1 MAPTLIVSTGMRQA
15 QQLLIPVSTGE
26 LVDKITI
33 LEIKKRKIKQAE
45 ALKNVSTELQLL
57 QDIFNSL
64 AQNFTKD
71 ENAKNDEIK
80 RDLEKINLQ
89 LWDIEDALR
98 SHEAKQYF
106 GPEFIRLAR
115 SESKTKALDQHL
127 MQFKPY
133 RRKKLHLKQAGIAR
147 IKYQKLAFRYQR
159 TIDRYHKGY

>member
-64 AQNFTKD
+64 AQNFSKD

-115 SESKTKALDQHL
+115 SVYSLNDQRAKLKRSINILCNSSLIEEKATPKTSRH
-127 MQFKPY
+127 
-133 RRKKLHLKQAGIAR
+133 RKN
-147 IKYQKLAFRYQR
+147 
-159 TIDRYHKGY
+159 

>member
-1 MAPTLIVSTGMRQA
+1 MAPTLIASTGMRQA

-64 AQNFTKD
+64 AQNFSKD

-115 SESKTKALDQHL
+115 SVYSLNDQ
-127 MQFKPY
+127 
-133 RRKKLHLKQAGIAR
+133 RAKLKRSINILCNSSLIEEKS
-147 IKYQKLAFRYQR
+147 Y
-159 TIDRYHKGY
+159 T

>member
-64 AQNFTKD
+64 AQNFSKD

-115 SESKTKALDQHL
+115 SVYSLNDQ
-127 MQFKPY
+127 
-133 RRKKLHLKQAGIAR
+133 RAKLKRSINILCNSSLIEEKS
-147 IKYQKLAFRYQR
+147 Y
-159 TIDRYHKGY
+159 T

>member
-115 SESKTKALDQHL
+115 SVYSLNDQ
-127 MQFKPY
+127 
-133 RRKKLHLKQAGIAR
+133 RAKLKRSINILCNSSLIEEKS
-147 IKYQKLAFRYQR
+147 Y
-159 TIDRYHKGY
+159 T

>member
-1 MAPTLIVSTGMRQA
+1 MAPTLIASTGMRQP

-64 AQNFTKD
+64 AQNFSKD
-71 ENAKNDEIK
+71 ENAKNNEIK

-115 SESKTKALDQHL
+115 SVYSLNDQ
-127 MQFKPY
+127 
-133 RRKKLHLKQAGIAR
+133 RAKLKRSINILCNSSLIEEKS
-147 IKYQKLAFRYQR
+147 Y
-159 TIDRYHKGY
+159 T

>member
-1 MAPTLIVSTGMRQA
+1 MRQA

-64 AQNFTKD
+64 AQNFSKD

-115 SESKTKALDQHL
+115 SVYSLNDQ
-127 MQFKPY
+127 
-133 RRKKLHLKQAGIAR
+133 RAKLKRSINILCNSSLIEEKS
-147 IKYQKLAFRYQR
+147 Y
-159 TIDRYHKGY
+159 T

>member
-64 AQNFTKD
+64 AQNFSKD
-71 ENAKNDEIK
+71 ENAKNNEIK

-115 SESKTKALDQHL
+115 SVYSLNDQ
-127 MQFKPY
+127 
-133 RRKKLHLKQAGIAR
+133 RAKLKRSINILCNSSLIEEKS
-147 IKYQKLAFRYQR
+147 Y
-159 TIDRYHKGY
+159 T

>member
-1 MAPTLIVSTGMRQA
+1 MRQA

-64 AQNFTKD
+64 AQNFSKD

-106 GPEFIRLAR
+106 GPEFIKLAR
-115 SESKTKALDQHL
+115 SVYSLNDQ
-127 MQFKPY
+127 
-133 RRKKLHLKQAGIAR
+133 RAKLKRSINILCNSSLIEEKS
-147 IKYQKLAFRYQR
+147 Y
-159 TIDRYHKGY
+159 T

>member
-1 MAPTLIVSTGMRQA
+1 MAPTLISSTGMRQA

-115 SESKTKALDQHL
+115 SVYSLNDQ
-127 MQFKPY
+127 
-133 RRKKLHLKQAGIAR
+133 RAKLKRSINILCNSSLIEEKS
-147 IKYQKLAFRYQR
+147 Y
-159 TIDRYHKGY
+159 T